1 MAIKLANRARAIKP
15 SPTLGVMQKAK
26 ALQAQGL
33 DVVNFGVG
41 EPDFNTPD
49 YIKEAGKQA
58 IDDNFTH
65 YTPANGIPELR
76 RAIADKLKRENG
88 LDYSPDDILVCP
100 GAKTA
105 IMQILMTVCDLR
117 DQVMIPTPYWVSYI
131 SQVELVDALPLM
143 LPTSISTGFKITPE
157 QLEEAILTNS
167 TPKALILNSPNNP
180 TGVVYTRAE
189 LEAIAQVCLEHGIVI
204 ISDEIY
210 EKLIYDGEE
219 HVSIASISPEVKDI
233 TVVINGVSKAYAM
246 TGWRVGYAAGPKDV
260 IQRAG
265 RIQGHLTSCVNSVAQ
280 KASVAAMNQDDGSIE
295 LMRQEFEKRRNYLVE
310 RLNQIRNVTSYVPK
324 GAFYCM
330 PNISYYLFNNRRGIN
345 NSVELCEYL
354 IENYHVAVVPGL
366 AFGVNRY
373 VRFSYA
379 NSLDQIKEGLKRFEE
394 GLYSLL

>member
-15 SPTLGVMQKAK
+15 SPTLSVMQKAK

-41 EPDFNTPD
+41 EPDFDTPD
-49 YIKEAGKQA
+49 YIKEAGKKA

-65 YTPANGIPELR
+65 YTAANGIPDLR
-76 RAIADKLKRENG
+76 RAVADKLKRDND
-88 LDYSPDDILVCP
+88 LDYSPDDILICP

-105 IMQILMTVCDLR
+105 IMQMLMTVCDMR

-131 SQVELVDALPLM
+131 SQVELVDSLPLM
-143 LPTSISTGFKITPE
+143 LPTSIKTGFKITPE

-167 TPKALILNSPNNP
+167 TPKVLILNSPNNP

-189 LEAIAQVCLEHGIVI
+189 LEAIAQVCLEHDIII

-233 TVVINGVSKAYAM
+233 SIVINGVSKAYAM
-246 TGWRVGYAAGPKDV
+246 TGWRVGYAAGPREI

-265 RIQGHLTSCVNSVAQ
+265 RIQGHLTSCVNSIAQ
-280 KASVAAMNQDDGSIE
+280 KAAVTALTEDDGTIE
-295 LMRQEFEKRRNYLVE
+295 VMRQEFEQRRNYLID
-310 RLNQIRNVTSYVPK
+310 RLNKIKNVSSYLPK

-330 PNISYYLFNNRRGIN
+330 PNISYYLFNNRRGIT

-354 IENYHVAVVPGL
+354 IENYRVAVVPGL

-379 NSLDQIKEGLKRFEE
+379 SGMDQIKEGLKRFEE